1 MALQAKE
8 QYTVTPVVVPDKLV
22 AELRAVLGADAV
34 VTAPEALL
42 TYDSDGSMIVS
53 HPPQLVVLPKDAG
66 QVATA
71 VRLAVR
77 EGLAVVA
84 RGAGTGIAGG
94 AVPLCGGLLIS
105 TARMTDI
112 TTVDVRSRLAVVQP
126 GVVNA
131 DLNAHLAPLGYQ
143 FAPDPSSQR
152 ASTIGG
158 NIATNAGG
166 PHCLKYGVTSNHV
179 LAVEVVDHTGQRYW
193 TGDGVIDPVGYD
205 LTGLIVGSEGTLGVV
220 TAAIVRLTPLPEAVR
235 VVLALFPTVVAAAA
249 AVSAVIASGSL
260 PTSLE
265 VMDHNAI
272 RAVNSAYGLGLPE
285 TTGTTALIIEV
296 DGVQDGLDDQLDQI
310 IAICRDH
317 GAFDLRPARD
327 SATQARVWM
336 ARKSVAGAIGRLAPA
351 YYLVDTVVPRT
362 RLPLMMEHV
371 ERLRAEYGMEVCNVF
386 HAGDGNLH
394 PLVLYDP
401 RDPNQRQRAHAI
413 AAGVLE
419 LSIEHG
425 GVVSGEHGIGLE
437 KCEYL
442 PRFFSP
448 AELQLHAT
456 IHQVFNPTGCFNP
469 AKIFPSDTPPADLA
483 AARAMRL
490 QQRDPAT
497 VTSAPA
503 PGSCIAPATPD
514 AAAEL
519 LRVCHHAGLP
529 VVPTG
534 GCTAHSPVAVTVSTQ
549 HWRGALVY
557 EPDDL
562 TIKVAAGT
570 TLAELQSLLAP
581 HRQMLPLDVADAQR
595 SLGSLVA
602 TAVDGPRR
610 LGYGSFRDW
619 VLALDVIEPDGTP
632 VRLGAQ
638 VVKNVTGYDLVK
650 LYVGSAGTLGLITAV
665 ALKVFPQPP
674 ASATLL
680 AHLPTPTAAWTLI
693 DHLAASRLLPTA
705 VEYLADTQ
713 AIVVAMRAEGHPAA
727 VERHVREATALAH
740 RYDASVSVLRNVDE
754 MSFWQQTVARYAPI
768 ANGVLLRVGVW
779 PAQCAT
785 AIQTIEQRAARHQVA
800 IEITAHALSGIIYI
814 QTTGDFT
821 AIAAFHSDLVATF
834 PHTRILAAP
843 PVFVPQASVWGQ
855 PPAALSRMQALKVA
869 IDPHNHMNPAAF
881 WFSDTRV

>member
-1 MALQAKE
+1 MA
-8 QYTVTPVVVPDKLV
+8 TVTAPAELI
-22 AELRAVLGADAV
+22 AELRAVLGAHAV
-34 VTAPEALL
+34 ITAREALL
-42 TYDSDGSMIVS
+42 TYDSDGSMLVS
-53 HPPQLVVLPKDAG
+53 HPPAVVVLPSTADQA
-66 QVATA
+66 AEA

-77 EGLAVVA
+77 AGLAVVG

-94 AVPLCGGLLIS
+94 AIPLRGGMLIS
-105 TARMTDI
+105 TARMDKVVSIDT
-112 TTVDVRSRLAVVQP
+112 RARLALVQP

-131 DLNAHLAPLGYQ
+131 ELNAQLAPLGYQ

-193 TGDGVIDPVGYD
+193 TGDGVVDPVGYD
-205 LTGLIVGSEGTLGVV
+205 LTGLMAGSEGTLGVI

-235 VVLALFPTVVAAAA
+235 VVLALFPTVVAAAE
-249 AVSAVIASGSL
+249 AVSAVIAAGSL

-265 VMDHNAI
+265 LMDHNAI
-272 RAVNSAYGLGLPE
+272 RAVNNAYSLGLPE
-285 TTGTTALIIEV
+285 TSGTTALIIEV
-296 DGVQDGLDDQLDQI
+296 DGVADGLDDQLDQI
-310 IAICRDH
+310 IAICRAH
-317 GAFDLRPARD
+317 GAFDVRPARD
-327 SATQARVWM
+327 PATQARVWT

-362 RLPLMMEHV
+362 KLPVMMEEV
-371 ERLRAEYGMEVCNVF
+371 ERLRAEYGLEVCNVS

-401 RDPNQRQRAHAI
+401 RDADQKQRAHAI
-413 AAGVLE
+413 AAGVLD
-419 LSIEHG
+419 LSIAHG

-469 AKIFPSDTPPADLA
+469 AKIFPPDTTPSALA
-483 AARAMRL
+483 AARAQRL
-490 QQRDPAT
+490 QQRDHSLAA
-497 VTSAPA
+497 SAPA
-503 PGSCIAPATPD
+503 PGTLVAPATPVE
-514 AAAEL
+514 AAHLIKA
-519 LRVCHHAGLP
+519 CHHAERA
-529 VVPTG
+529 VIPTG
-534 GCTAHSPVAVTVSTQ
+534 GGAARSPSAVTVSTM
-549 HWRGALVY
+549 HWRGPLVY

-570 TLAELQSLLAP
+570 SLAELQLILAA
-581 HRQMLPLDVADAQR
+581 HRQMLPLDIADPQR

-602 TAVDGPRR
+602 SAADGPRR

-619 VLALDVIEPDGTP
+619 VLELDVIEPDGEM

-650 LYVGSAGTLGLITAV
+650 LYTGSAGTLGMISAV

-680 AHLPTPTAAWTLI
+680 VTLPSLNAACTLL
-693 DHLAASRLLPTA
+693 DRLAGSRLLPTA
-705 VEYLADTQ
+705 VEYLSNADE
-713 AIVVAMRAEGHPAA
+713 IVVALRAEGHPAA
-727 VERHVREATALAH
+727 VERHLREASRLAQQVDARSSELRGEHETA
-740 RYDASVSVLRNVDE
+740 
-754 MSFWQQTVARYAPI
+754 FWQATVARYA
-768 ANGVLLRVGVW
+768 AQSERLLLRLSIW
-779 PAQCAT
+779 PSRFTAT
-785 AIQTIEQRAARHQVA
+785 IQMIEQLAQRHGVA
-800 IEITAHALSGIIYI
+800 TTVTAHALNGIIYL
-814 QTTGDFT
+814 QLAGSEASVAAYHADLAT
-821 AIAAFHSDLVATF
+821 AV
-834 PHTRILAAP
+834 PHTRALAIPPGLAMRAP
-843 PVFVPQASVWGQ
+843 VWGQ
-855 PPAALSRMQALKVA
+855 PPAALDRMRAIKVA
-869 IDPHNHMNPAAF
+869 IDPYNRMNPEGF
-881 WFSDTRV
+881 WFIDQR

>member
-1 MALQAKE
+1 MS
-8 QYTVTPVVVPDKLV
+8 V
-22 AELRAVLGADAV
+22 ASPTTFIDDLRAALGADAV

-42 TYDSDGSMIVS
+42 TYDSDGSMLVS
-53 HPPQLVVLPKDAG
+53 HPPDVVVLPATAE
-66 QVATA
+66 QVAEA
-71 VRLAVR
+71 VRLASR
-77 EGLAVVA
+77 AGMPIVA

-94 AVPLCGGLLIS
+94 AVPLRGGMMIS
-105 TARMTDI
+105 TARMDKI
-112 TTVDVRSRLAVVQP
+112 LSVDLRSRLAVVQP

-131 DLNAHLAPLGYQ
+131 DLNAYLAPRGYQ

-193 TGDGVIDPVGYD
+193 TGDGALDPVGYD
-205 LTGLIVGSEGTLGVV
+205 LAGLIAGSEGTLGVV

-235 VVLALFPTVVAAAA
+235 VVLALFPSVVAAAA
-249 AVSAVIASGSL
+249 AVSAVIAAGSL

-265 VMDHNAI
+265 LMDHNAI
-272 RAVNSAYGLGLPE
+272 RAVNQAYELGLPE

-296 DGVQDGLDDQLDQI
+296 DGVNDGLDDQLDQI
-310 IAICRDH
+310 IAICRAH

-327 SATQARVWM
+327 PATQARVWT

-362 RLPLMMEHV
+362 KLPLMMEQV
-371 ERLRAEYGMEVCNVF
+371 ERLRAEYRLEVCNVA

-401 RDPNQRQRAHAI
+401 RDPDQRRRAHDV

-469 AKIFPSDTPPADLA
+469 AKIFPSDTTPAELA
-483 AARAMRL
+483 AARAARL
-490 QQRDPAT
+490 QWRDPARAAG
-497 VTSAPA
+497 APA
-503 PGSCIAPATPD
+503 AGAFVAPETP
-514 AAAEL
+514 AAAAAL
-519 LRVCHHAGLP
+519 LNACHHAG
-529 VVPTG
+529 VAVIPTG
-534 GCTAHSPVAVTVSTQ
+534 GAAARATDAVTVSTLRW
-549 HWRGALVY
+549 HGPLLY

-570 TLAELQSLLAP
+570 TLAELQALLAP
-581 HRQMLPLDVADAQR
+581 HNQMLPLDVADPQR
-595 SLGSLVA
+595 SVGSLVA
-602 TAVDGPRR
+602 TAADGPRR

-619 VLALDVIEPDGTP
+619 VLALDVLEPDGEL

-674 ASATLL
+674 ASATLVVR
-680 AHLPTPTAAWTLI
+680 LPDPMAACSLI
-693 DHLAASRLLPTA
+693 DDLATTRLLPTA
-705 VEYLADTQ
+705 VEYLADDDGV
-713 AIVVAMRAEGHPAA
+713 VVAIRAEGHPAA
-727 VERHVREATALAH
+727 VERHVREASALAQQ
-740 RYDASVSVLRNVDE
+740 RGATAASVTAAE
-754 MSFWQQTVARYAPI
+754 ETAFWQQTVTRFAPMPDQT
-768 ANGVLLRVGVW
+768 LLRLSVW
-779 PAQCAT
+779 PARFAA
-785 AIQTIEQRAARHQVA
+785 AIQTIEQVARRRQVA
-800 IEITAHALSGIIYI
+800 VAVTAHALNGIIYL
-814 QTTGDFT
+814 QVPGDPAQVAASHAELVT
-821 AIAAFHSDLVATF
+821 AF
-834 PHTRILAAP
+834 PHTRLLAAP
-843 PVFVPQASVWGQ
+843 PTLVPQAPVWGQ
-855 PPAALSRMQALKVA
+855 PPAALDRMRALKVA
-869 IDPHNHMNPAAF
+869 IDPYHQMHPAAF
-881 WFSDTRV
+881 WFANQRS